1 MSARQKSQ
9 KGFVAVTL
17 ITLLALALV
26 IIVYAT
32 LLGTFPGGQVQV
44 VTVNGDLKYS
54 TTNSTTPSNWTLTL
68 NNIANGTSWYVMFNT
83 TSGGY
88 IGYVNITWQLQN
100 YTGGLW
106 QNVAGAV
113 VNTDNFYLNGS
124 VGQEI
129 YASTDGTQTEN
140 YDWGTNKT
148 KQAGNYRIEMT
159 MITA

>member
-1 MSARQKSQ
+1 VSARQTSQ

-17 ITLLALALV
+17 ITVLALALV
-26 IIVYAT
+26 IIVYAS

-44 VTVNGDLKYS
+44 VTVNGDLKYC
-54 TTNSTTPSNWTLTL
+54 TTNSTTPGDWELSLD
-68 NNIANGTSWYVMFNT
+68 NIANGTSWYVMFNT

-88 IGYVNITWQLQN
+88 IGNISITWQLQN
-100 YTGGLW
+100 YTGGAW
-106 QNVAGAV
+106 VDVSGAV
-113 VNTDNFYLNGS
+113 VNTNNFYLNGS

-148 KQAGNYRIEMT
+148 KEAGTYRIEMT
-159 MITA
+159 MNTA